1 MSTLLVDSKIQMPIV
16 NPIGRVR
23 AMLAASAVLTV
34 AACSTAPAVRGD
46 ATQQKTP
53 SSNVLV
59 VVCDGAEYTD
69 HGQTR
74 TNFTWTYTIDLA
86 ARTVDGFR
94 ASITDARITW
104 QLKSPTV
111 LDEREISRY
120 SKRFHFA
127 GKDLSNGAEFYY
139 GDGICEAQEKKAF

>member
-1 MSTLLVDSKIQMPIV
+1 MRINIRTILP
-16 NPIGRVR
+16 
-23 AMLAASAVLTV
+23 ALAVMGV
-34 AACSTAPAVRGD
+34 AGCSTAPAVRGD
-46 ATQQKTP
+46 ATKQTTP

-59 VVCDGAEYTD
+59 VVCDGAEYSD

-86 ARTVDGFR
+86 AHRVDGFR
-94 ASITDARITW
+94 ASISDERITW
-104 QLKSPTV
+104 QLKSATV

-139 GDGICEAQEKKAF
+139 GDGICEPQEKKAF